1 MIKPLTH
8 FNTTQLPYHHHYH
21 RSVNLSFFL
30 FLYYIMIIVGTVRR
44 TKTHNFT
51 KQTLLDLISNT
62 KTINNF
68 ALRLHAT
75 LINSLEES
83 RNNNNFQH
91 VFNIGYLCL
100 HDGNGIPHTFIFE
113 VLTKVS
119 KIWHKTLRNVVSIYI
134 ERDNSWKNYHDVLS
148 CPCTCKK

>member
-1 MIKPLTH
+1 MTIIDQLT
-8 FNTTQLPYHHHYH
+8 F
-21 RSVNLSFFL
+21 LSFSF
-30 FLYYIMIIVGTVRR
+30 FIIMIIVGTVRR

-51 KQTLLDLISNT
+51 KQTFLDLISNT
-62 KTINNF
+62 IAINIF

-119 KIWHKTLRNVVSIYI
+119 KIWYKTLRNVVSIYREI
-134 ERDNSWKNYHDVLS
+134 IPGKR
-148 CPCTCKK
+148 CTLVSMYLQKVICV